1 MRVTAISISS
11 WSSGLRRALSLRHG
25 SDTQA
30 CNLNRE
36 QEQDRIMNKMGWGL
50 LLVMVWLTGCNTIN
64 GMGRDIQKGGEKVQE
79 AATSV
84 QKKI

>member
-1 MRVTAISISS
+1 MVA
-11 WSSGLRRALSLRHG
+11 
-25 SDTQA
+25 TQT

-36 QEQDRIMNKMGWGL
+36 QEQERIMNKMGWGL
-50 LLVMVWLTGCNTIN
+50 LLVMVWLTGCNTIS

>member
-1 MRVTAISISS
+1 MVA
-11 WSSGLRRALSLRHG
+11 
-25 SDTQA
+25 TQA
-30 CNLNRE
+30 CNMNRE

>member
-1 MRVTAISISS
+1 MVA
-11 WSSGLRRALSLRHG
+11 
-25 SDTQA
+25 TQA

>member
-1 MRVTAISISS
+1 
-11 WSSGLRRALSLRHG
+11 
-25 SDTQA
+25 
-30 CNLNRE
+30 
-36 QEQDRIMNKMGWGL
+36 MNKMGWGL

>member
-1 MRVTAISISS
+1 MSKLGC
-11 WSSGLRRALSLRHG
+11 W
-25 SDTQA
+25 
-30 CNLNRE
+30 
-36 QEQDRIMNKMGWGL
+36 

>member
-1 MRVTAISISS
+1 MVAI
-11 WSSGLRRALSLRHG
+11 
-25 SDTQA
+25 QA
-30 CNLNRE
+30 CNLDSE

>member
-1 MRVTAISISS
+1 MPKLGC
-11 WSSGLRRALSLRHG
+11 W
-25 SDTQA
+25 
-30 CNLNRE
+30 
-36 QEQDRIMNKMGWGL
+36 

-79 AATSV
+79 AASSV

>member
-1 MRVTAISISS
+1 
-11 WSSGLRRALSLRHG
+11 
-25 SDTQA
+25 
-30 CNLNRE
+30 
-36 QEQDRIMNKMGWGL
+36 
-50 LLVMVWLTGCNTIN
+50 MVWLTGCNTIN

>member
-1 MRVTAISISS
+1 MVA
-11 WSSGLRRALSLRHG
+11 
-25 SDTQA
+25 TQA
-30 CNLNRE
+30 CNLDSE

-79 AATSV
+79 AASSV

>member
-1 MRVTAISISS
+1 MVAI
-11 WSSGLRRALSLRHG
+11 
-25 SDTQA
+25 QA
-30 CNLNRE
+30 CNLDSE

-50 LLVMVWLTGCNTIN
+50 LLVMVWLTGCNTIS

>member
-1 MRVTAISISS
+1 MVAR
-11 WSSGLRRALSLRHG
+11 
-25 SDTQA
+25 QA
-30 CNLNRE
+30 YNLNRE
-36 QEQDRIMNKMGWGL
+36 QEQDQIMNKMGWGL

>member
-1 MRVTAISISS
+1 M
-11 WSSGLRRALSLRHG
+11 RHG

>member
-1 MRVTAISISS
+1 
-11 WSSGLRRALSLRHG
+11 
-25 SDTQA
+25 
-30 CNLNRE
+30 
-36 QEQDRIMNKMGWGL
+36 MNKMGGGL
-50 LLVMVWLTGCNTIN
+50 LLVMVWLTGCNTIS

>member
-1 MRVTAISISS
+1 MVAI
-11 WSSGLRRALSLRHG
+11 
-25 SDTQA
+25 QA
-30 CNLNRE
+30 CHLNSE
-36 QEQDRIMNKMGWGL
+36 QELDQIMNKMSWGL

>member
-1 MRVTAISISS
+1 MVA
-11 WSSGLRRALSLRHG
+11 
-25 SDTQA
+25 TQA
-30 CNLNRE
+30 CNLDSE

-50 LLVMVWLTGCNTIN
+50 LLVMVWLTGCNTIS